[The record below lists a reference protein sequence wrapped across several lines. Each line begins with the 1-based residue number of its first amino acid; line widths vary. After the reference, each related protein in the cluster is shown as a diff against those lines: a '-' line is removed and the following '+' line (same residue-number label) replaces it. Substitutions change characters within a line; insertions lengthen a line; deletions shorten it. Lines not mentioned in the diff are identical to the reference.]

1 MATNPLPH
9 QMLKLGEANT
19 PSVKSVAL
27 LAILAGLVI
36 SFFAVWPFF
45 TVGEFERTVV
55 ARFGQLSHV
64 AGPGLHFRIPFVDT
78 LETFP
83 VNIQRITK
91 DKVNTYT
98 VDNQELNAAIT
109 LNYRIP
115 EDRVDDVYKNNR
127 DYKVNL
133 EFYMVDRFK
142 REMGKVN
149 ILQVASRRGEVAAV
163 VKKTLEAEATSI
175 FGIAIV
181 DFQITDLNYTDSY
194 RRAVDAAAT
203 AKAKVEQAEQEK
215 REAEVV
221 AQRLKIQAEGQANAE
236 REQARGKA
244 DGALLLATA
253 QAKGKELIG
262 LAEAKALEAQGEALK
277 SNIGLIQLEY
287 AKRWSGNLPV
297 NMYGSAPLPFL
308 SLGADGQ
315 AAPTAAALS
324 STAGQKR

>member
-1 MATNPLPH
+1 MAANQILKSGDGTSTPATRLGIPL
-9 QMLKLGEANT
+9 GI
-19 PSVKSVAL
+19 VA
-27 LAILAGLVI
+27 ALVVA
-36 SFFAVWPFF
+36 FFAIWPFF
-45 TVGEFERTVV
+45 TVGEYERTVV
-55 ARFGQLSHV
+55 ARFGEVSHV

-83 VNIQRITK
+83 VDTQRMTK
-91 DKVNTYT
+91 SGVNTYT
-98 VDNQELNAAIT
+98 VDNQELDAVIT
-109 LNYRIP
+109 LNYLIP
-115 EDRVDDVYKNNR
+115 ETEIRRVYTTNR
-127 DYKVNL
+127 DYKANL
-133 EFYMVDRFK
+133 ESYMIDRFK

-149 ILQVASRRGEVAAV
+149 ILQVAAKRGEVAQTV
-163 VKKTLEAEATSI
+163 QKTLASEATTLY
-175 FGIAIV
+175 GVRIV
-181 DFQITDLNYTDSY
+181 DFQITDLRYTESY

-287 AKRWSGNLPV
+287 AKRWSGNLPT
-297 NMYGSAPLPFL
+297 NMYGSAPVPFL
-308 SLGADGQ
+308 NLGADGQ
-315 AAPTAAALS
+315 PAPAGGLAPTAN
-324 STAGQKR
+324 TKR

>member
-1 MATNPLPH
+1 MAANTVPNP
-9 QMLKLGEANT
+9 MLRLGET
-19 PSVKSVAL
+19 KSVPPKYM
-27 LAILAGLVI
+27 AILAGLAALAVV
-36 SFFAVWPFF
+36 FFTNWPFF

-83 VNIQRITK
+83 VNIQRISKTG
-91 DKVNTYT
+91 VNTYT
-98 VDNQELNAAIT
+98 VDNQELNATIT

-115 EDRVDDVYKNNR
+115 EGKVDDVYRNNR
-127 DYKVNL
+127 DYKANL
-133 EFYMVDRFK
+133 EYYMVDRFK

-149 ILQVASRRGEVAAV
+149 ILQVASRRGEAAAS

-175 FGIAIV
+175 FGIEIV
-181 DFQITDLNYTDSY
+181 DFQITDLSYTDSY

-221 AQRLKIQAEGQANAE
+221 AQRQKIQAEGMANAE
-236 REQARGKA
+236 REKARGAA
-244 DGALLLATA
+244 DAALLLATA
-253 QAKGKELIG
+253 QAKGKELVGI
-262 LAEAKALEAQGEALK
+262 AEAKALEAQGEALK

-308 SLGADGQ
+308 TLGADGSP
-315 AAPTAAALS
+315 ATSSAMAPAAA
-324 STAGQKR
+324 TKR

>member
-1 MATNPLPH
+1 MASKE
-9 QMLKLGEANT
+9 MLNLGGAASQASPKLVGGL
-19 PSVKSVAL
+19 AL
-27 LAILAGLVI
+27 LIAAVI
-36 SFFAVWPFF
+36 AFFVTWPFF
-45 TVGEFERTVV
+45 TVGEYERTVV

-64 AGPGLHFRIPFVDT
+64 AGPGLHFRIPIVDT

-83 VNIQRITK
+83 VNIQRISK
-91 DKVNTYT
+91 DRVNTYT
-98 VDNQELNAAIT
+98 IDNQELNATIT

-115 EDRVDDVYKNNR
+115 EGKVDDVYRNNR

-133 EFYMVDRFK
+133 EFYMIDRFK
-142 REMGKVN
+142 RELGKVN
-149 ILQVASRRGEVAAV
+149 ILQVAARRGEVALS
-163 VKKTLEAEATSI
+163 VKKTLEAEATSL
-175 FGIAIV
+175 FGIEIV
-181 DFQITDLNYTDSY
+181 DFQITDLSYTDSY

-221 AQRLKIQAEGQANAE
+221 ALRQKIQAEGQANAE

-244 DGALLLATA
+244 DAQLLLATA
-253 QAKGKELIG
+253 QAKGKELVGI
-262 LAEAKALEAQGEALK
+262 AEAKALEAQGEALK

-308 SLGADGQ
+308 TLGADGQ
-315 AAPTAAALS
+315 PSGSGGAISPTV
-324 STAGQKR
+324 GQKR

>member
-1 MATNPLPH
+1 MANPV
-9 QMLKLGEANT
+9 LKIGESTTVPISLAAT
-19 PSVKSVAL
+19 VAAVVAF
-27 LAILAGLVI
+27 AIAFI
-36 SFFAVWPFF
+36 ASWPFF

-64 AGPGLHFRIPFVDT
+64 AGPGLHFRIPIVDT

-83 VNIQRITK
+83 VNIQRISK
-91 DKVNTYT
+91 DRVNTYT
-98 VDNQELNAAIT
+98 IDNQELNAAIT

-115 EDRVDDVYKNNR
+115 EDKVDDVYKNNR
-127 DYKVNL
+127 DYKANL

-149 ILQVASRRGEVAAV
+149 ILQVASRRGEVAAS
-163 VKKTLEAEATSI
+163 VKKTLEAEATTI

-181 DFQITDLNYTDSY
+181 DFQITDLSYTDSY

-221 AQRLKIQAEGQANAE
+221 ALRKKIQAEGEANAE

-244 DGALLLATA
+244 DAQLLLATA
-253 QAKGKELIG
+253 QAKGKELVG

-297 NMYGSAPLPFL
+297 NMYGSAPLPFITLGPETQVPAGSL
-308 SLGADGQ
+308 S
-315 AAPTAAALS
+315 P
-324 STAGQKR
+324 TAGQRR